1 MGLRLKF
8 NLVLLLVFA
17 IGLSVTGY
25 ISYDLLHKNARDE
38 VVRNAGVMM
47 EAALSMRAYTNMQI
61 RPLIPYSDEVFHPQG
76 VPAYS
81 ATEIMTAL
89 RKNYADYSYKE
100 ATLNPTNPRNKA
112 VEWEADIVNAFRSV
126 PDRGEISGVR
136 DTPTG
141 RSLYLARPFQIKDK
155 ACLACH
161 TTAAEAPPA
170 MVKIYGPNNGF
181 GWKHMEVIGAQI
193 VSVPMT
199 LPIRNANRA
208 FYTFMASL
216 SAVFV
221 LLFIILNVMMSLLI
235 VRPITRMSDAADK
248 ISTGDMEIEEFSE
261 AGKDEVALLGKSFNR
276 MRRSLEKAIQ
286 LIDQK

>member
-8 NLVLLLVFA
+8 NLVLLVVFA
-17 IGLSVTGY
+17 LGLAVTGY
-25 ISYDLLHKNARDE
+25 VSYDLLHRNARDE
-38 VVRNAGVMM
+38 VLRNAGVML
-47 EAALSMRAYTNMQI
+47 EAALSMRGYTVSQI
-61 RPLIPYSDEVFHPQG
+61 RPLLPYDPEKFHPQS

-81 ATEIMTAL
+81 ATEIMNSL
-89 RKNYADYSYKE
+89 RKKYPDYYYKE

-112 VEWEADIVNAFRSV
+112 VEWETDIVNAFRSS
-126 PDRGEISGVR
+126 PDRGEINGVR

-181 GWKHMEVIGAQI
+181 GWKHNEVIGAQV
-193 VSVPMT
+193 VSVPMS
-199 LPIRNANRA
+199 LPVENANRA

-221 LLFIILNVMMSLLI
+221 VVFVILNVMLSALI
-235 VRPITRMSDAADK
+235 VRPVTRMSKAADE
-248 ISTGDMEIEEFSE
+248 ISTGNMEIPEFSE
-261 AGKDEVALLGKSFNR
+261 QGGDEMASLAKSFNR
-276 MRRSLEKAIQ
+276 MRRSLEKAIE
-286 LIDQK
+286 LIEK

>member
-8 NLVLLLVFA
+8 NLVLLVVFTL
-17 IGLSVTGY
+17 GLAVTGY
-25 ISYDLLHKNARDE
+25 VSYDLLHRNARDE
-38 VVRNAGVMM
+38 VLRNAGVMM
-47 EAALSMRAYTNMQI
+47 EAALSMRGYTVKQI
-61 RPLIPYSDEVFHPQG
+61 RPLLPYGPETFHPQG

-81 ATEIMTAL
+81 ATEIMNSL
-89 RKNYADYSYKE
+89 RAKYPDYFYKE
-100 ATLNPTNPRNKA
+100 AALNPTNPRNKA
-112 VEWEADIVNAFRSV
+112 VEWETDLVNAFRTS

-181 GWKHMEVIGAQI
+181 GWKHNEVIGAQI
-193 VSVPMT
+193 VSVPMS
-199 LPIRNANRA
+199 LPIANANRA

-221 LLFIILNVMMSLLI
+221 VLFIILNVMMSALI
-235 VRPITRMSDAADK
+235 VRPVTRMSKAADE
-248 ISTGDMEIEEFSE
+248 ISTGNMEIPEFSE
-261 AGKDEVALLGKSFNR
+261 KGGDEMALLAKSFNR
-276 MRRSLEKAIQ
+276 MRRSLEKAIE
-286 LIDQK
+286 LIEK